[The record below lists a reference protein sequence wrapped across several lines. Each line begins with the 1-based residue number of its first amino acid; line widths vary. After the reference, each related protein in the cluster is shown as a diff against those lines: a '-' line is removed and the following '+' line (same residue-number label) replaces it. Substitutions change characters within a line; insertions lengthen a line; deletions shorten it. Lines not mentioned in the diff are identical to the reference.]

1 MYQYCAAY
9 GNWQSTRRREKSSE
23 VRQEYDVDSLRVV
36 FMNCFKYSV
45 AQALI
50 EIVHGKIEGLSSW
63 IAVVFKDYADSR

>member
-1 MYQYCAAY
+1 M
-9 GNWQSTRRREKSSE
+9 
-23 VRQEYDVDSLRVV
+23 DSLRVV

-45 AQALI
+45 AQTLI